1 MAAGWRDDP
10 AALALLGDLATTDR
24 DWQVR
29 QPADRAAGSSAA
41 HPRPAPCG
49 TASGGRGRSGRT
61 GPFKEHGADLLAVDG
76 LRLL

>member
-29 QPADRAAGSSAA
+29 QPAARAIAA
-41 HPRPAPCG
+41 RLD
-49 TASGGRGRSGRT
+49 
-61 GPFKEHGADLLAVDG
+61 KDL
-76 LRLL
+76 